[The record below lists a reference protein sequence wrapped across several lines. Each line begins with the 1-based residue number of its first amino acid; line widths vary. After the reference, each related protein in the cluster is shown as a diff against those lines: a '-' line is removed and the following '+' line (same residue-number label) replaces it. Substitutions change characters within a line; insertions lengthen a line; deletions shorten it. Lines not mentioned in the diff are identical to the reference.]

1 LGMIMT
7 IRNGQDG
14 NRAEPSPV
22 TIRSL
27 REHFRTTYNFNE
39 EQIDLMVVSS
49 ARSIQAAFLAVDEI
63 VGKEDGFGKI
73 AVIAHGLKG
82 LLLNMGQNDW
92 AEYVKDIENAAKAG
106 RHHEYT
112 DMVQRLRLGLQEVG
126 TIATSFIRK
135 DGSQ

>member
-1 LGMIMT
+1 MIMT

-49 ARSIQAAFLAVDEI
+49 ARSIQAAFLAIDETVD
-63 VGKEDGFGKI
+63 KEDACEKI

-92 AEYVKDIENAAKAG
+92 AGYVKDIENAAKAG
-106 RHHEYT
+106 RYHEYIE
-112 DMVQRLRLGLQEVG
+112 MVQRLRLGLQEVG
-126 TIATSFIRK
+126 KIVT
-135 DGSQ
+135 